1 MSLQLRTVI
10 RGTAFA
16 SATPTLAHPC
26 ELDLVI
32 SLDRPRGLS
41 REIVARVEGRA
52 EVPPIAHDAHVVGEL
67 RLNWLVRPSALLDLD
82 VAGGDGVRLSAH
94 RLSAHRLSAHRLSAH
109 RLSAHRLSAHRLS
122 AHRLSAQWRPDALHP
137 LASWTRMWARIDNES
152 GAAIAWLQLHF
163 DVRRDLATLVA
174 SLDRAHAAQ
183 AS

>member
-94 RLSAHRLSAHRLSAH
+94 RLSAHRLSA
-109 RLSAHRLSAHRLS
+109 
-122 AHRLSAQWRPDALHP
+122 QWRPDALHP

>member
-122 AHRLSAQWRPDALHP
+122 AQWRPDALHP